1 MLTSIDDLAMRR
13 QLVLCARGI
22 RPAGNHVRLKATVVI
37 VVVVVVNY
45 SFVCLLRCR

>member
-1 MLTSIDDLAMRR
+1 MSIDDLAIRR

-37 VVVVVVNY
+37 VVVVFVVNY